1 MRWRIPLL
9 VVMTLCAV
17 IGPATADPTPATAS
31 LFTRRDLAFG
41 LAAVGFTTATMPGDK
56 WLTHE
61 TIEAHSPGEQHL
73 ANAFSSLGNGALVF
87 GALAATYGASRL
99 LHHEG
104 LTASVTRIGTS
115 TLVAGATVA
124 ALKEGFGRSRPLDS
138 PNDSDDLMPFRGGTS
153 FPSGHTTLAF
163 ALATA
168 VTHESHSR
176 WVPWVV
182 YPLASAV
189 AWSRVHEQE
198 HWTSDVVA
206 GAFLGTWV
214 AGKTE
219 RYFDLNRH

>member
-1 MRWRIPLL
+1 MRWNVPLL
-9 VVMTLCAV
+9 VVMALCAE
-17 IGPATADPTPATAS
+17 IGSATADPTPATAR

-41 LAAVGFTTATMPGDK
+41 LAAAGFTAAAIPGDK
-56 WLTHE
+56 WLTDE
-61 TIEAHSPGEQHL
+61 TTEAHSAGERRL
-73 ANAFSSLGNGALVF
+73 ASAFSPLGNGALVF

-104 LTASVTRIGTS
+104 LTASVTRVGAS
-115 TLVAGATVA
+115 VLVSSA
-124 ALKEGFGRSRPLDS
+124 AVLTLKEGFGRPRPLDS
-138 PNDSDDLMPFRGGTS
+138 PGDSDDLMPFRGGAS

-168 VTHESHSR
+168 VSHESHSR
-176 WVPWVV
+176 WVPWVL

-206 GAFLGTWV
+206 GAFLGAWT
-214 AGKTE
+214 AAKTE
-219 RYFDLNRH
+219 KYFDLSRQ

>member
-9 VVMTLCAV
+9 VVMALCAE
-17 IGPATADPTPATAS
+17 IGSASADPTPATAS

-41 LAAVGFTTATMPGDK
+41 LAAVGFTAAAVPCDK
-56 WLTHE
+56 WLTNE
-61 TIEAHSPGEQHL
+61 TTEAHSAGERRL
-73 ANAFSSLGNGALVF
+73 ANALSPLGSGALVF
-87 GALAATYGASRL
+87 GALAATYGASRF

-104 LTASVTRIGTS
+104 LTASVTRVGTS
-115 TLVAGATVA
+115 VLVSGITVA
-124 ALKEGFGRSRPLDS
+124 ALKEGIGRQRPLDS
-138 PNDSDDLMPFRGGTS
+138 PNDSDDLRPFHGDTS
-153 FPSGHTTLAF
+153 MPSGHTTLAF

-168 VTHESHSR
+168 VSHESHSR

-206 GAFLGTWV
+206 GAFLGAWT
-214 AGKTE
+214 AAKTE
-219 RYFDLNRH
+219 RYFDLNRR